1 MAINKSILLIPLII
15 SISGFKL
22 IQSGAF
28 MPHEYKRIKT
38 AVDRL
43 ARNNNLGNRKIV
55 FTITPGSE
63 GYYLAQ
69 QMHLCEKDE
78 CNTFGRI
85 DPFKRYK
92 DDQLNELN
100 RQSYLW
106 GLSNAFA
113 SPNGTISIARTSFK
127 VSDNLGYL
135 ACQLAHEIA
144 HVKLNHQFE
153 HSYKLA
159 QIKTKGA
166 DEIKMIRYQ
175 LRRQDELEADREGAR
190 MVIRAGFPSDTC
202 IRSFNFSARS
212 RGHYHEDKPDSTHP
226 GHTVRVTHLADF
238 IEKNQKQIAV
248 EKRRKR
254 THRWSYSRQLN
265 ALTFSPDVN

>member
-1 MAINKSILLIPLII
+1 MAINKLILLIPLII

-22 IQSGAF
+22 IQSAAF
-28 MPHEYKRIKT
+28 MPYEYKRIKT

-69 QMHLCEKDE
+69 QMYLCEKDE
-78 CNTFGRI
+78 CNTYGRI
-85 DPFKRYK
+85 NPFKTYE

-135 ACQLAHEIA
+135 A
-144 HVKLNHQFE
+144 
-153 HSYKLA
+153 
-159 QIKTKGA
+159 
-166 DEIKMIRYQ
+166 
-175 LRRQDELEADREGAR
+175 
-190 MVIRAGFPSDTC
+190 
-202 IRSFNFSARS
+202 
-212 RGHYHEDKPDSTHP
+212 
-226 GHTVRVTHLADF
+226 
-238 IEKNQKQIAV
+238 
-248 EKRRKR
+248 
-254 THRWSYSRQLN
+254 
-265 ALTFSPDVN
+265 

>member
-22 IQSGAF
+22 IQSAAF
-28 MPHEYKRIKT
+28 MPYEYKRIKT

-43 ARNNNLGNRKIV
+43 AQNNNLGNRKIV

-69 QMHLCEKDE
+69 QMYLCEKDE

-166 DEIKMIRYQ
+166 DEIETIGYQ
-175 LRRQDELEADREGAR
+175 LRRQDELEADREGAK
-190 MVIRAGFPSDTC
+190 MVMRAGFPSDTC

-212 RGHYHEDKPDSTHP
+212 RGHYHEDKADSTHP
-226 GHTVRVTHLADF
+226 GHTVRITQLANF
-238 IEKNQKQIAV
+238 IKENKDQIV
-248 EKRRKR
+248 VGKKRQRS
-254 THRWSYSRQLN
+254 HRWSYNRQLN
-265 ALTFSPDVN
+265 ALTFTPNEN

>member
-1 MAINKSILLIPLII
+1 MAINKLILLIPLII

-22 IQSGAF
+22 IQSAAF
-28 MPHEYKRIKT
+28 MPYEYKRIKT

-69 QMHLCEKDE
+69 QMYLCEKDE
-78 CNTFGRI
+78 CNTYGRI
-85 DPFKRYK
+85 NPFKTYE

-166 DEIKMIRYQ
+166 DEIKTIGYQ

-212 RGHYHEDKPDSTHP
+212 RGHYHEDKANSTHP
-226 GHTVRVTHLADF
+226 GHTVRVTQLANF
-238 IEKNQKQIAV
+238 IEKNKDQIV
-248 EKRRKR
+248 VGKMRQRS
-254 THRWSYSRQLN
+254 HRWSYSRQLN
-265 ALTFSPDVN
+265 ALTFIPNDN